1 MNKNYCEAAVEVL
14 DILKHTD
21 IDKVNLIPINFINY
35 LKEIAA
41 SNYTVNLDYSKPI
54 NQMNIKPETNGILGF
69 ICLNWWWN
77 TEQKQEYERLVNKE
91 KTKLYSQAVGKNYNN
106 IFETKRSR
114 IINEPHLENNSIIEY
129 KENILHKCIN
139 FIKKLFNR

>member
-1 MNKNYCEAAVEVL
+1 MNKKYCEAAVEVL
-14 DILKHTD
+14 DILNHTA

-35 LKEIAA
+35 LKENAA
-41 SNYTVNLDYSKPI
+41 SDYTVNLDYSKPI

-91 KTKLYSQAVGKNYNN
+91 KMKLYSQTLGKNYNT
-106 IFETKRSR
+106 IFETKKSR

-129 KENILHKCIN
+129 KEN
-139 FIKKLFNR
+139 FIKKIIKRIKNFFQ